1 MCDDTSKSD
10 VIRGRW
16 TEKEK
21 KLFDLA
27 YHWYGKD
34 WKRLKELIP
43 SRTLIQIRSH
53 AQKIDK
59 KNLKKE
65 EAEGSL
71 QKVFILQ
78 SAFEDLNNYISST
91 SSNSLKKYLEYQNEL
106 VYAQTGAVG
115 KIVKNS
121 ELSLKGELHSS

>member
-1 MCDDTSKSD
+1 MTDNLSKTELS
-10 VIRGRW
+10 RGRW
-16 TEKEK
+16 NQEEM
-21 KLFDLA
+21 KLFNLA

-34 WKRLKELIP
+34 WKKLKELIP

-65 EAEGSL
+65 EFEGNS
-71 QKVFILQ
+71 QKVFILE
-78 SAFEDLNNYISST
+78 SAFEDLANYISST

-106 VYAQTGAVG
+106 VYAQLSAVG
-115 KIVKNS
+115 KTAKNS